1 MNEYNP
7 FSLREKIILIT
18 GASSGIGKSVA
29 IECSRM
35 GAKVIITGR
44 NEQRLNE
51 TYSQLT
57 GENHIQITAD
67 LSSEASCTKLIEELS
82 VSIDGIVHCAGIT
95 HHKPFQFIDKE
106 SLEEI
111 FAINFTAPTLMTN
124 LLIRKKKLNKASS
137 IVFIASTAG
146 VVGAYV
152 SGSLY
157 SATKG
162 AISGLVKGMA
172 LDLSA
177 RKIRVNTV
185 CPAMINT
192 NILTDNQV
200 TEEQLIE
207 DAKKYPLKRY
217 GNPEEVAHAVI
228 YLLSDAS
235 QWVTGTNLIID
246 GGLSV
251 S

>member
-7 FSLREKIILIT
+7 FSLREKVILVT

-29 IECSRM
+29 IECSKM

-44 NEQRLNE
+44 NEQRLGETFNE
-51 TYSQLT
+51 LAGDY
-57 GENHIQITAD
+57 HVQIVAD
-67 LSSEASCTKLIEELS
+67 LSSEEGCAKLVDGLS
-82 VSIDGIVHCAGIT
+82 VNVDGVVHCAGIT

-106 SLEEI
+106 SLDEI

-146 VVGAYV
+146 VVSAYV

-157 SATKG
+157 GATKG

-172 LDLSA
+172 LDLA
-177 RKIRVNTV
+177 PRKIRVNSV

-217 GNPEEVAHAVI
+217 GNPEEVAYAVI

-235 QWVTGTNLIID
+235 QWITGTNLIID